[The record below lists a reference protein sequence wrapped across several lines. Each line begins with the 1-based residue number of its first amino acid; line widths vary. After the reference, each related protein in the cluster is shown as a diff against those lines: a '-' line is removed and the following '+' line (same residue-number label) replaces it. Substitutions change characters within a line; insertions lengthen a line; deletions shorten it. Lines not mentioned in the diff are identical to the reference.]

1 MSTDDA
7 LVSFKTEAWKD
18 TGMVAGYAQRMHENR
33 GTNRL
38 KNEVEVDLC
47 REHVTG
53 DRILDVG
60 IGTGRGS
67 LPLVRAGKAVTGID
81 VSQAMLDQCRRE
93 AGDTPIDLL
102 TGDLTKL
109 PVPDASFDSI
119 VSLNVVVHFPNWR
132 DALADWARVVR
143 PGGRLVFDVHSSDHL
158 EAVGAVSGVA
168 ARDLLTPGQRDDP
181 MQFMLRIGARDVAEA
196 AGASGLCVRALIPYA
211 AVLGG
216 GNVNYWLRDS
226 RLFGYLGDRAL
237 SWLAVDPKLLAFGAF
252 LERDVA
258 GNLST
263 SSTGR
268 YMIVLEK
275 TDDPAATAGVLAR
288 HAAIDRAFAAGDAKA
303 IRSAVG
309 PAADGWPAA
318 LAEHLRHAP
327 NRALL
332 AMALCAPAAA
342 LVRPLVEDVLGAEA
356 ARRAYDGH
364 TRARIDEA
372 ALALIRTWRAEPE
385 TAEQLRFNGVD
396 LGPTLEYDL
405 MRDVLDAHFFAA
417 QRSAS

>member
-7 LVSFKTEAWKD
+7 LVSFKTDAWKG
-18 TGMVAGYAQRMHENR
+18 TEMVAGYAQRMHENR

-38 KNEVEVDLC
+38 KNDVEVDLC
-47 REHVTG
+47 REHVVG

-67 LPLVRAGKAVTGID
+67 LPLARAGKSIAGID
-81 VSQAMLDQCRRE
+81 ISQAMLDQCRRE
-93 AGDTPIDLL
+93 AGDTPIELM

-109 PVPDASFDSI
+109 PVADASFDSI

-132 DALADWARVVR
+132 DAIADWARVVR

-158 EAVGAVSGVA
+158 EAVGAVRCVPA
-168 ARDLLTPGQRDDP
+168 LDLLTPGQRDDP
-181 MQFMLRIGARDVAEA
+181 MQFMLRIGARDVADA
-196 AGASGLCVRALIPYA
+196 ATASGLCVRALIPYA

-237 SWLAVDPKLLAFGAF
+237 SWMAVDPKLLAFGSF
-252 LERDVA
+252 LERDVV

-268 YMIVLEK
+268 YMVVLEK
-275 TDDPAATAGVLAR
+275 TSDPAATAAVLAR
-288 HAAIDRAFAAGDAKA
+288 NAAIDRAFATGEAQA
-303 IRSAVG
+303 IRSAIG
-309 PAADGWPAA
+309 PASDGWGAA
-318 LAEHLRHAP
+318 LTQHLEHAP

-342 LVRPLVEDVLGAEA
+342 LVRPLVEGVLGAEA

-364 TRARIDEA
+364 TRARVDEA
-372 ALALIRTWRAEPE
+372 ALELIQTWRCDSALTEH
-385 TAEQLRFNGVD
+385 LRFGGVD

-405 MRDVLDAHFFAA
+405 LHDVLDAHFFSA
-417 QRSAS
+417 QRSAG

>member
-7 LVSFKTEAWKD
+7 LVSFKTDAWKG

-38 KNEVEVDLC
+38 KNDVEVDLC
-47 REHVTG
+47 REHVVG

-67 LPLVRAGKAVTGID
+67 LPLARAGKSVTGID
-81 VSQAMLDQCRRE
+81 ISQAMLDQCRRE
-93 AGDTPIDLL
+93 AGETPIELM
-102 TGDLTKL
+102 TGDLTTL

-132 DALADWARVVR
+132 EAIADWARVVR

-158 EAVGAVSGVA
+158 VAVGH
-168 ARDLLTPGQRDDP
+168 ARGIPALDLLTPGQRDDP
-181 MQFMLRIGARDVAEA
+181 MQFMLRIGARDVADA
-196 AGASGLCVRALIPYA
+196 AAACGLCVRALIPYA
-211 AVLGG
+211 GVLGG

-237 SWLAVDPKLLAFGAF
+237 SWMAVDPKLFAFGSF
-252 LERDVA
+252 LERDVV

-268 YMIVLEK
+268 FMIVLEK
-275 TDDPAATAGVLAR
+275 TSDPAATAAVLAR
-288 HAAIDRAFAAGDAKA
+288 HAAIDGAFASGDAKA
-303 IRSAVG
+303 IRAAVG
-309 PAADGWPAA
+309 PVSDDWGGP
-318 LAEHLRHAP
+318 LSEHLKHAP

-342 LVRPLVEDVLGAEA
+342 RVRPLFADLIGADA
-356 ARRAYDGH
+356 TRRVYDGH
-364 TRARIDEA
+364 ARARVDDA
-372 ALALIRTWRAEPE
+372 ALELIRNWRTEPASAEE
-385 TAEQLRFNGVD
+385 FNYGGID
-396 LGPTLEYDL
+396 LGPALEYDL
-405 MRDVLDAHFFAA
+405 MHDVLDTAFFST
-417 QRSAS
+417 QRNAG